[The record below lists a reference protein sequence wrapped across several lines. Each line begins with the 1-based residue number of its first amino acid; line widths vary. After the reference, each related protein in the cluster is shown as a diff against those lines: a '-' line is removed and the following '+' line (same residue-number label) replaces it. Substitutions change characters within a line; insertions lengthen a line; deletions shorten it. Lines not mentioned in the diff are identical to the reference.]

1 MKVLVADDSPVLVRA
16 LAKLLDQAG
25 YDVVVA
31 NDGLEAIQKFYEE
44 VPDLVLLDINMPKLH
59 GYVVCRLLKEDPS
72 ARSVPILILTAR
84 SSNEDRY
91 WATRSGADGFLTKEA
106 MGEELLDSVQSAL
119 ASRALAD
126 LSRIE
131 PPSQTLE
138 ESDVLARVCEVLD
151 RKLFEA
157 SIVNDIVAIGV
168 RADDLHGTINESLS
182 ILGRLV
188 ECDAAGVLL
197 HLEHE
202 LVLRA
207 NTLMSIGDFEVFRD
221 LAALR
226 GRQFT
231 TVDVRGEDLSLILPT
246 GVDTSEILDTTGATS
261 DGGWESFE
269 SIPLWSKGEVVAL
282 LVLASHDKDAFSDNA
297 RRNLRTIEPHL
308 ATVIDSAKQ
317 YQRILEQE
325 ARSSL
330 SSLLD

>member
-16 LAKLLDQAG
+16 LTKLLEQAG
-25 YDVVVA
+25 YEVA
-31 NDGLEAIQKFYEE
+31 VAGDGLEAIQKFYEE
-44 VPDLVLLDINMPKLH
+44 APDLALVDINMPKLH
-59 GYVVCRLLKEDPS
+59 GYVVCRLLKEDP
-72 ARSVPILILTAR
+72 AAQSVPILILTAR
-84 SSNEDRY
+84 NSNEDRY
-91 WATRSGADGFLTKEA
+91 WANRSGADGFITKES
-106 MGEELLDSVQSAL
+106 MGEELLDAVQSAL

-131 PPSQTLE
+131 APTQSLE
-138 ESDVLARVCEVLD
+138 EGDVLARVCEVLD

-157 SIVNDIVAIGV
+157 SIVNDIVAVGV

-182 ILGRLV
+182 ILGRLID
-188 ECDAAGVLL
+188 CDAAGVLL
-197 HLEHE
+197 HMEHE
-202 LVLRA
+202 LVMR
-207 NTLMSIGDFEVFRD
+207 TDEPMSISDFEHFRD

-231 TVDVRGEDLSLILPT
+231 TVDVRGEDLSLVLPP
-246 GVDTSEILDTTGATS
+246 GIDDSKVFDTTGAVE
-261 DGGWESFE
+261 DGGWASFE
-269 SIPLWSKGEVVAL
+269 SIPLWSKGEVVAI
-282 LVLASHDKDAFSDNA
+282 LVLGSHRKDAFNDSV

-308 ATVIDSAKQ
+308 ATVVESARQ